1 MREEK
6 YNNYVNSFK
15 SLDYDEKKEFIIS
28 ELNELIK
35 AFYKINI
42 DYNKTDKILP
52 VEEDYET
59 DDEFLNKIFTQ
70 ILSLK
75 EISADTLSIILDN
88 YYEGGNN
95 E

>member
-1 MREEK
+1 MKEEK
-6 YNNYVNSFK
+6 YNNYINSFK
-15 SLDYDEKKEFIIS
+15 SLESTEKKEFIIS

-35 AFYKINI
+35 TFYKINI
-42 DYNKTDKILP
+42 DFNKNDKLLP
-52 VEEDYET
+52 TEDDYET
-59 DDEFLNKIFTQ
+59 EDEFLIKIFTQ

-75 EISADTLSIILDN
+75 EVSADTLSVILDN

>member
-42 DYNKTDKILP
+42 DFNKTDKILP
-52 VEEDYET
+52 VEDEYET
-59 DDEFLNKIFTQ
+59 DDEFLNIIFTL
-70 ILSLK
+70 IISLK
-75 EISADTLSIILDN
+75 EVSADTLSIILDN

>member
-1 MREEK
+1 MKEEK
-6 YNNYVNSFK
+6 YNNYINSFK
-15 SLDYDEKKEFIIS
+15 SLDSTEKKEFIIS

-35 AFYKINI
+35 TFYKINI
-42 DYNKTDKILP
+42 DFNKNDKLLP
-52 VEEDYET
+52 TEDDYET
-59 DDEFLNKIFTQ
+59 DDEFLDKIFTQ

-75 EISADTLSIILDN
+75 EVSADTLSVFLDN